1 MWNSRLYFI
10 FLNDG
15 KVNLIKT
22 LIPNC
27 FDERDTV
34 GRRVSKPDVEIITEH
49 IVPWKKSKLLKNH
62 KNKCIFTNEDKHDE
76 KAVFCEWAWFQKLS
90 LKWQSGTWDFFFF
103 ILVKY
108 TSFNI
113 YHFNHN
119 LMILNM
125 FTVLWTIIYM
135 PQIFHLPLKKRFY

>member
-10 FLNDG
+10 FLNAG

-49 IVPWKKSKLLKNH
+49 TVLWKKSKLLKNH
-62 KNKCIFTNEDKHDE
+62 TNKCIFTNEDKHDK
-76 KAVFCEWAWFQKLS
+76 KAQSSVSEHDFRSFPWNGS
-90 LKWQSGTWDFFFF
+90 LRFFFF

-125 FTVLWTIIYM
+125 FTVLWTIIYI
-135 PQIFHLPLKKRFY
+135 PQIFHLPLKNRFH